1 MDTTRLPLLCCLD
14 VLFLVPVNFLGGV
27 HGNGQD
33 DEDAET
39 AYQEGVALQLH
50 DDIDEEVEHGE
61 ETPNAK
67 GSTPMF
73 EQGPHEESDEGNGHA
88 GSYEV
93 GEEEGEV
100 LGEGEQQGVEK
111 YQGEAHQCILD
122 GVDGGLATDFDK
134 EHHRKGEQDDEV
146 GILDAAR
153 GLLVLFDRNAE
164 ADIDGAGILQG
175 IAAGEHLREVAV
187 ES

>member
-1 MDTTRLPLLCCLD
+1 MDTTRLPLLCWLD

-39 AYQEGVALQLH
+39 TYQEGVALQLH

-73 EQGPHEESDEGNGHA
+73 EQGPHEKSDEGDGHA

-111 YQGEAHQCILD
+111 Y
-122 GVDGGLATDFDK
+122 
-134 EHHRKGEQDDEV
+134 
-146 GILDAAR
+146 
-153 GLLVLFDRNAE
+153 
-164 ADIDGAGILQG
+164 
-175 IAAGEHLREVAV
+175 
-187 ES
+187 